1 MDSVE
6 LKLPECRVWV
16 DRDEASTWIR
26 WMKSTPTT
34 LIVDI
39 SGDLRKQVN
48 ESLNPKT
55 LELIGTTRD
64 DFLARMG
71 CRLILMPSGST
82 LEHPLEEPPASVVYG
97 KVLYGGVTRYR
108 LLPSSN
114 SNRPKRRAGE
124 RTKVK
129 TSIQDATPVWL
140 E

>member
-1 MDSVE
+1 
-6 LKLPECRVWV
+6 
-16 DRDEASTWIR
+16 
-26 WMKSTPTT
+26 MKSTPTT
-34 LIVDI
+34 LIVGI

-48 ESLNPKT
+48 ETLNPKT

-71 CRLILMPSGST
+71 CRLILMPLGST

-97 KVLYGGVTRYR
+97 KVLYRGVTRYR

-114 SNRPKRRAGE
+114 SNWPKWRAGE
-124 RTKVK
+124 RTEVK
-129 TSIQDATPVWL
+129 MSIQDATPVWL